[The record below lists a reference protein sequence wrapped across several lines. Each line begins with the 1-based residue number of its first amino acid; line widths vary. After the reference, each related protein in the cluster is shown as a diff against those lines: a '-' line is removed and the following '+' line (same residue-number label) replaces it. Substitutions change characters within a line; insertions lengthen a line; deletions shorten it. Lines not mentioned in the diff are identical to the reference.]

1 VLERLEGL
9 SQTPRGA
16 LVLREVSGLGYSA
29 IGRVLGIP
37 PATARRTVADAR
49 RVMTA
54 ARGRGDDGGEVREG
68 DVSEDEVGE
77 DELGEELDRRLPHL
91 SEVLLSM
98 ALREGLARAN
108 ARPNRAGSRA
118 ARRRMRRGLVATAV
132 GAFLLVAT
140 VLGFTADRLSR
151 PAKLSPPPALVPL
164 AQLGAPGPLGG
175 AELPS
180 ESGRHRDDRVGC
192 DPEVETCD
200 PDPPPDR
207 DCPPNCPPPD
217 RDCPPN
223 CPPPDRDC
231 PPNCPPPEELVAVCL
246 NGPPGPPRYFPPPPR
261 PGFRRCAGGRGL
273 VLLPI
278 DALGATQ
285 AATSEGGAEAER
297 PRRSSARRRSAE
309 RRSAERRA
317 AHRERRAHAGT
328 GRARTA
334 RAAQAPAPAW
344 RRPRAGVAR
353 AAVQTAPGPRRGR
366 PARPRPAP
374 RQSHRA
380 RRRGRPPSAPPGRA
394 NGHRRGAPPGRGRG
408 HGPGAPPGRGR
419 GHH

>member
-1 VLERLEGL
+1 MSALPDARLAELAADGAETALRAIFGRHGDEVFRFCCALAGRGGGEELFREAVAGGIQALRAGDLDETLRTLLLRCAHEARGCVEATRLALDEGGVPGVLERLEGL

-223 CPPPDRDC
+223 CPPPNRDC
-231 PPNCPPPEELVAVCL
+231 PPDCPPPNRDC
-246 NGPPGPPRYFPPPPR
+246 PPDCPPPNR
-261 PGFRRCAGGRGL
+261 
-273 VLLPI
+273 
-278 DALGATQ
+278 D
-285 AATSEGGAEAER
+285 
-297 PRRSSARRRSAE
+297 
-309 RRSAERRA
+309 
-317 AHRERRAHAGT
+317 
-328 GRARTA
+328 
-334 RAAQAPAPAW
+334 
-344 RRPRAGVAR
+344 
-353 AAVQTAPGPRRGR
+353 
-366 PARPRPAP
+366 
-374 RQSHRA
+374 
-380 RRRGRPPSAPPGRA
+380 
-394 NGHRRGAPPGRGRG
+394 
-408 HGPGAPPGRGR
+408 
-419 GHH
+419 